1 MARSSRLLSH
11 SAARWKA
18 TQWKPRPLPP
28 LEHAPLSPKQ
38 EGETR
43 DPVRSESSPALGKPD
58 LPGNVKSG
66 AKQAAVAGG
75 GSYEALQL
83 WLALVTLG
91 VSLAIAVGVA
101 LVYSLGVAANYLL
114 GAVVGVVY
122 LRMLGRGVAELGKSR
137 NRLGVTRLALFV
149 GLIILATQVK
159 SLQILPIFLGFMT
172 YKVTLLIHLVQ
183 TLTRSSSSV

>member
-1 MARSSRLLSH
+1 LGEPKAAGKTKSR
-11 SAARWKA
+11 
-18 TQWKPRPLPP
+18 
-28 LEHAPLSPKQ
+28 
-38 EGETR
+38 
-43 DPVRSESSPALGKPD
+43 
-58 LPGNVKSG
+58 PGR
-66 AKQAAVAGG
+66 AAAVGG

-83 WLALVTLG
+83 WLVLVTLG

-149 GLIILATQVK
+149 GLMILATQVK

>member
-11 SAARWKA
+11 SPARWKA
-18 TQWKPRPLPP
+18 TSWKPKPLPP
-28 LEHAPLSPKQ
+28 LEEAPPLPKQ
-38 EGETR
+38 EGELGCQSASQ
-43 DPVRSESSPALGKPD
+43 PSPALGEA
-58 LPGNVKSG
+58 GSG
-66 AKQAAVAGG
+66 KKAATAG

-83 WLALVTLG
+83 WLVLVTLG

-101 LVYSLGVAANYLL
+101 LVYSPGVAANYLL

-137 NRLGVTRLALFV
+137 SRLGVTRLALFV
-149 GLIILATQVK
+149 GLIVLATQVK

-172 YKVTLLIHLVQ
+172 YKVTLLIHLFQ
-183 TLTRSSSSV
+183 TLTRSSSSA

>member
-11 SAARWKA
+11 SPARWKA
-18 TQWKPRPLPP
+18 TPWKPKPLPP
-28 LEHAPLSPKQ
+28 LEEAPPLPKQ
-38 EGETR
+38 EGDLGCQSASQLSLAPGEA
-43 DPVRSESSPALGKPD
+43 SSGGK
-58 LPGNVKSG
+58 
-66 AKQAAVAGG
+66 AATAG

-83 WLALVTLG
+83 WLVLVTLG

-101 LVYSLGVAANYLL
+101 LVYSPGVAANYLL

-137 NRLGVTRLALFV
+137 SRLGVTRLALFV
-149 GLIILATQVK
+149 GLIVLATQVK

-183 TLTRSSSSV
+183 TLTRSSSSA